1 MLVVHWRRRQ
11 PILRATTVCMHA
23 DASSALAQEA
33 AYPSRYYH
41 DMVHLGW
48 QLIFSTNEFSSANSG
63 SGEGKK

>member
-1 MLVVHWRRRQ
+1 MR
-11 PILRATTVCMHA
+11 A

-48 QLIFSTNEFSSANSG
+48 ELICSTNEFSSANFG
-63 SGEGKK
+63 SGEGKKK